1 MKPSAAEY
9 VLSYLGSALIL
20 AGVFHKPLGLPD
32 YSDIIF
38 FLVAAVCVVF
48 FLRIQRRRKSQ
59 SGTESSHAHSRSRLQ
74 RLWENK
80 SKRLLLAIALFGI
93 LSVGSAFIG
102 PYTVENLSFS
112 QSVVCSVIAFI
123 VAVVIVFFVWRRQ
136 RP

>member
-9 VLSYLGSALIL
+9 ILSYLCSALIL

-32 YSDIIF
+32 YCDVIF
-38 FLVAAVCVVF
+38 FLAAAVCLVF
-48 FLRIQRRRKSQ
+48 FWRVQRRRRSQ
-59 SGTESSHAHSRSRLQ
+59 PGTESSAAHPRSRLQ

-80 SKRLLLAIALFGI
+80 SKRFWLIVAMFAVV
-93 LSVGSAFIG
+93 SVGSAFIG

-112 QSVVCSVIAFI
+112 QSVISSVITFVVG
-123 VAVVIVFFVWRRQ
+123 VALVLFVFRRQ

>member
-20 AGVFHKPLGLPD
+20 AGVFHKPLGLPE
-32 YSDIIF
+32 YSDVIF
-38 FLVAAVCVVF
+38 FLAAAVCLVLFWRV
-48 FLRIQRRRKSQ
+48 QRRRKSQ
-59 SGTESSHAHSRSRLQ
+59 PRTESSAFQSRSRLQ
-74 RLWENK
+74 RLWEDK
-80 SKRLLLAIALFGI
+80 SKRSWLAIAVFGI

-112 QSVVCSVIAFI
+112 QSVISSVIAFV
-123 VAVVIVFFVWRRQ
+123 VAVGIVLFVWRRQ

>member
-9 VLSYLGSALIL
+9 ILSYLGSALML

-38 FLVAAVCVVF
+38 FLAAMVCLIF
-48 FLRIQRRRKSQ
+48 FLRLQRRRKSQ
-59 SGTESSHAHSRSRLQ
+59 LGTDSAGACSRSKWQ

-80 SKRLLLAIALFGI
+80 SKRLWLAIALFGI
-93 LSVGSAFIG
+93 LCVGNAFIG

-112 QSVVCSVIAFI
+112 QSVISSVIAFI
-123 VAVVIVFFVWRRQ
+123 VAVAIVLFVWRRQ